1 MSAPVINLFG
11 IPRAALPKV
20 LPSDALFGV
29 SDFNGTLSNPI
40 PLHAMLGDSRA
51 ALAARDCLAPRQV
64 KATYGTGSSV
74 MLMAGDAPIRSTHG
88 LVSSIA
94 WSLEGGLPYVLEGN
108 LSYTG
113 PSSPG

>member
-20 LPSDALFGV
+20 LPSDALFGI
-29 SDFNGTLSNPI
+29 SNFSGTLSNPI

-51 ALAARDCLAPRQV
+51 ALAARDCLAPGQV

-94 WSLEGGLPYVLEGN
+94 WDLEGGLPYVLEGN
-108 LSYTG
+108 LSYTEL
-113 PSSPG
+113 SSPG

>member
-1 MSAPVINLFG
+1 
-11 IPRAALPKV
+11 
-20 LPSDALFGV
+20 
-29 SDFNGTLSNPI
+29 
-40 PLHAMLGDSRA
+40 MLGDSQA
-51 ALAARDCLAPRQV
+51 ALAAQDCLKPGQA

-94 WSLEGGLPYVLEGN
+94 WSLEGRLPYALEGN
-108 LSYTG
+108 LSYTE

>member
-1 MSAPVINLFG
+1 MHRSYLFG
-11 IPRAALPKV
+11 IPRAALTKV

-94 WSLEGGLPYVLEGN
+94 WSLEGRIPYVLEGN

>member
-20 LPSDALFGV
+20 LPSDALFGI

-94 WSLEGGLPYVLEGN
+94 WDLEGGLPYVLEGN
-108 LSYTG
+108 LRYTEL
-113 PSSPG
+113 SSPG